1 MKGLNLSEGG
11 QLYCDFVMSLESKI
25 AEKEKLLSKELEVL
39 LSEETGEENAKSVD
53 LTLVMGIEDRLIKHA
68 PTLRLLL

>member
-11 QLYCDFVMSLESKI
+11 QIYSDFVMSLESKKE
-25 AEKEKLLSKELEVL
+25 EKDKLLKKSLQTL
-39 LSEETGEENAKSVD
+39 LSEETGEENSKFVD
-53 LTLVMGIEDRLIKHA
+53 FSLVMGVGETMIKHA